1 MKKIVLGTTFTVL
14 TLVGVIYHFQNKS
27 HTDHVEIPY
36 IKAIYS
42 KPVSYDPAQMND
54 GASLIFSELV
64 YEGLLRFDESYGIQ
78 AGIAESWETSEDG
91 RLITFRLNPNGF
103 KPLFVINNFVNHHIS
118 IKDVL
123 NPCKKE
129 PLEKWVSIFYTA
141 PKHQFR
147 NLSEQYLYPL
157 INNME
162 AMACIRT

>member
-14 TLVGVIYHFQNKS
+14 TLIGGIYHFQNKS

-78 AGIAESWETSEDG
+78 AGIAESWGLLTVNSG
-91 RLITFRLNPNGF
+91 RQSVKT
-103 KPLFVINNFVNHHIS
+103 
-118 IKDVL
+118 D
-123 NPCKKE
+123 
-129 PLEKWVSIFYTA
+129 
-141 PKHQFR
+141 
-147 NLSEQYLYPL
+147 
-157 INNME
+157 
-162 AMACIRT
+162 